1 MKKLYSSLYC
11 FGEFSLF
18 FRDFFKSL
26 RSIVFRKYQIL
37 KQMKSIGYDS
47 FFLIVIT
54 SAFTG
59 LVTAVQTIYQTAG
72 LAPKGMIGIFI
83 GKTTLTELAPALTAL
98 VLSGKIGASIA
109 AEIGTM
115 RISEQLD
122 ALESMAIDPVDFIY
136 MPKIVA
142 GAIMLPILTIIAD
155 FVSIF
160 SAFVLAFFKHDISFY
175 TYFEGMRNNFLPS
188 DLWGGLIKAFFFG
201 ITITSIGCFVGSK
214 AKGGAEGVGVVSTT
228 AVVYSS
234 ITILI
239 MDFVVASVMF
249 GGVS

>member
-1 MKKLYSSLYC
+1 MKKLYSYLYC
-11 FGEFSLF
+11 FGEFTLF
-18 FRDFFKSL
+18 FRDFLQSL
-26 RSIVFRKYQIL
+26 HSLIFRRYQIL
-37 KQMKSIGYDS
+37 KQMKSVGYDS

-83 GKTTLTELAPALTAL
+83 EKTTLTELAPALTAL

-115 RISEQLD
+115 KISEQLD
-122 ALESMAIDPVDFIY
+122 ALDSMAISPVDYIY

-142 GAIMLPILTIIAD
+142 GAIMLPILTIISD

-160 SAFVLAFFKHDISFY
+160 SAFLLSYYKHNIDFY
-175 TYFEGMRNNFLPS
+175 TFFEGMRNNFLPS
-188 DLWGGLIKAFFFG
+188 DLWGGLVKAFFFG
-201 ITITSIGCFVGSK
+201 ITITSIGCFVGSR

-249 GGVS
+249 GGIS